1 MVWHQPRQVLIDV
14 STGLDAL
21 PEFYSAESGHIVLK
35 RNRTVNLVPTTYN
48 LVQIGGLNM
57 PQISTNP
64 GHSRYPFFSKLRQAA
79 SNALSEA
86 A

>member
-14 STGLDAL
+14 STGLDAS
-21 PEFYSAESGHIVLK
+21 PEFYSAASGHIVLK
-35 RNRTVNLVPTTYN
+35 RNRSVNLVHTAYN

-64 GHSRYPFFSKLRQAA
+64 GHFRYPFFSKLRQAA

-86 A
+86 V